1 MIEVRK
7 TSEFENWLTNLR
19 DRRAIA
25 RVATRIAR
33 VEAGLMGDVKYF
45 DGIGELRNLYFD
57 GIGEL
62 RIDYGPGYRIYFAKR
77 GQTIILL
84 LCGGDKRS
92 QKRDIKRAVSMAQ
105 EV

>member
-1 MIEVRK
+1 MNYKLHMIEVRK
-7 TSEFENWLTNLR
+7 TTEFESWLTNLR
-19 DRRAIA
+19 DQRAIA

-33 VEAGLMGDVKYF
+33 VEAGLMGDVK
-45 DGIGELRNLYFD
+45 YFD

-92 QKRDIKRAVSMAQ
+92 QKRDIKRAVSIAQ

>member
-7 TSEFENWLTNLR
+7 TTEFESWLTNLR
-19 DRRAIA
+19 DQRAIA

-33 VEAGLMGDVKYF
+33 VEAGLMGDVK
-45 DGIGELRNLYFD
+45 YFD

>member
-25 RVATRIAR
+25 RVVTRIAR
-33 VEAGLMGDVKYF
+33 VEAGLMGDVK
-45 DGIGELRNLYFD
+45 YFD

>member
-7 TSEFENWLTNLR
+7 TSEFEIWLTNLR

-33 VEAGLMGDVKYF
+33 VEAGLMGDVK
-45 DGIGELRNLYFD
+45 YFD

>member
-19 DRRAIA
+19 DQRAIA

-33 VEAGLMGDVKYF
+33 VEAGLMGDVK
-45 DGIGELRNLYFD
+45 YFD

>member
-19 DRRAIA
+19 DQRAIA
-25 RVATRIAR
+25 RVVTRIAR

-45 DGIGELRNLYFD
+45 DGIGELR
-57 GIGEL
+57 
-62 RIDYGPGYRIYFAKR
+62 IDYGPGYRIYFARR

>member
-33 VEAGLMGDVKYF
+33 VEAGLMGDVK
-45 DGIGELRNLYFD
+45 YFD

>member
-1 MIEVRK
+1 MNYKLHMIEVRK

-19 DRRAIA
+19 DQRAIA

-33 VEAGLMGDVKYF
+33 VEAGLMGDVK
-45 DGIGELRNLYFD
+45 YFD

>member
-19 DRRAIA
+19 DQRAIA
-25 RVATRIAR
+25 RVATRITR
-33 VEAGLMGDVKYF
+33 VEAGLMGVVK
-45 DGIGELRNLYFD
+45 YFD

-62 RIDYGPGYRIYFAKR
+62 RIDYGPGYRIYFAQR
-77 GQTIILL
+77 GQTIILR

>member
-7 TSEFENWLTNLR
+7 TSEFESWLTNLR
-19 DRRAIA
+19 DQRAIA

-33 VEAGLMGDVKYF
+33 VEAGLMGDVK
-45 DGIGELRNLYFD
+45 YFD

>member
-1 MIEVRK
+1 MNYKLHMIEVRK
-7 TSEFENWLTNLR
+7 TTEFESWLTNLR
-19 DRRAIA
+19 DQRAIA

-33 VEAGLMGDVKYF
+33 VEAGLMGDVK
-45 DGIGELRNLYFD
+45 YFD

>member
-19 DRRAIA
+19 DQRAIA
-25 RVATRIAR
+25 RVVTRIAR
-33 VEAGLMGDVKYF
+33 VEAGLMGDVK
-45 DGIGELRNLYFD
+45 YFD